1 MKHSYL
7 SKTEI
12 NTAYKKHSITE
23 QEAEKLFKK
32 IDCQVKIYKTI
43 HK

>member
-12 NTAYKKHSITE
+12 NAALQNRSITE
-23 QEAEKLFKK
+23 SEAEKLFKK
-32 IDCQVKIYKTI
+32 VDCQVTIYNTI
-43 HK
+43 TK

>member
-7 SKTEI
+7 SKSEI
-12 NTAYKKHSITE
+12 DQALQTHAITTKEAVKLHKKV
-23 QEAEKLFKK
+23 
-32 IDCQVKIYKTI
+32 DCQVTIYKVI

>member
-7 SKTEI
+7 SKSVIDEALHTHAITTKE
-12 NTAYKKHSITE
+12 AKKL
-23 QEAEKLFKK
+23 QKK
-32 IDCQVKIYKTI
+32 IDCQVTIYKVI